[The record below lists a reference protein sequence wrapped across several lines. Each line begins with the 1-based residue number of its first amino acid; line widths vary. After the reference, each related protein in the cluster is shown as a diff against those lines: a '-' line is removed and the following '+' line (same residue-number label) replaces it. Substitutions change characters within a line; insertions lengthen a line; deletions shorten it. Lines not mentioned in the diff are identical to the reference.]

1 MDNLFID
8 AFMIYH
14 TIFRM
19 FTLDMIQ
26 TIAFA
31 GLVVFAGYGIRK
43 AIPVLAR
50 YNLPAPVLGGLVI
63 ALANLAARGFGV
75 HPFAFDTSLQAPLMT
90 AFFTSIGFGSSLK
103 LFRTGGP
110 KIFSFLIIAVLF
122 TILQNAIG
130 IAVAMPLGQHP
141 LFGVF
146 NSSVTL
152 VGGPATGLAFAPL
165 FEKAGIQGASSL
177 AVASA
182 MTGIICGGL
191 IGAPIGTR
199 LIERYR
205 LRRGAEDQPHG
216 RVPAPTEIVEE
227 QITEAFAESPSGED
241 PSAYALLKNLV
252 VILAAMWAGYWIS
265 RGFLSLGFTLP
276 AYIGAMF
283 AGAIIR
289 NLADLTGTIS
299 LSQKSIDDIG
309 TVALTLFIAMAM
321 MTLKLWELSGVAL
334 PMLAVV
340 GAQVIIVGA
349 ACFWPLFRLFGKDY
363 DGAVTCAGFCGFM
376 LGTTAN
382 AMANMESLAE
392 RYGPAKR
399 AFLVVPIV
407 GAFFIDFANAVII
420 TLFLNFFS

>member
-1 MDNLFID
+1 MFI
-8 AFMIYH
+8 
-14 TIFRM
+14 
-19 FTLDMIQ
+19 LDMIQ
-26 TIAFA
+26 TVAFA

-43 AIPVLAR
+43 IVPVLAR

-63 ALANLAARGFGV
+63 ALVNLAARGFGGS
-75 HPFAFDTSLQAPLMT
+75 PFTFDTSLQAPLMT
-90 AFFTSIGFGSSLK
+90 AFFTSIGLGSSLK
-103 LFRTGGP
+103 LLRTGGV
-110 KIFSFLIIAVLF
+110 KIVTFLIIAIFF

-130 IAVAMPLGQHP
+130 IAVAVPLGQHP

-165 FEKAGIQGASSL
+165 FEKAGVPGASSL

-191 IGAPIGTR
+191 IGAPIGTW

-205 LRRGAEDQPHG
+205 LRHGADSPIPG
-216 RVPAPTEIVEE
+216 RVPASTEIVEE
-227 QITEAFAESPSGED
+227 QIAEADGESPSGED

-252 VILAAMWAGYWIS
+252 AILAAMWIGYWIS
-265 RGFLSLGFTLP
+265 RGFTALGMTLP

-289 NLADLTGTIS
+289 NLADFTGVIS

-321 MTLKLWELSGVAL
+321 MTLKLWELADVAL

-340 GAQVIIVGA
+340 AAQVIVVGA

-382 AMANMESLAE
+382 AMASMESLAE

-407 GAFFIDFANAVII
+407 GAFFIDFANAIII
-420 TLFLNFFS
+420 TVFLNFFS